1 MSILLRIRH
10 HDENERNAKIIA
22 QIARET
28 DKNIDLRPSSDDRN
42 ERLRGI
48 PAVGMNVSGAISHTR
63 PDWVIV

>member
-10 HDENERNAKIIA
+10 LAEDEANAKIIA

-28 DKNIDLRPSSDDRN
+28 DPCVELRPSSDDRN

-48 PAVGMNVSGAISHTR
+48 PAVGKNVTGAIRGTSPELR
-63 PDWVIV
+63 IY

>member
-28 DKNIDLRPSSDDRN
+28 DQNIALRPSSDDRN

-48 PAVGMNVSGAISHTR
+48 PAVGMNVSGAISDTR